1 MSSAGGSSSRR
12 CSATCANGK
21 PCRAW
26 ALRGSEP
33 ALCAAHSGKV
43 GAPPGNKNA
52 QTHGFYSRPAR
63 QVESLDDVIQGLQEK
78 LGHLLAMMDETDDP
92 EQLMR
97 AFALYG
103 QGASRLGRLL
113 RDQQALSGK
122 AADDILDALAKA
134 LEAVRTELGVDL
146 EV

>member
-1 MSSAGGSSSRR
+1 MSSGGGSSSRR

-52 QTHGFYSRPAR
+52 QTHGYYSR
-63 QVESLDDVIQGLQEK
+63 QVQPWLPPLEGFES
-78 LGHLLAMMDETDDP
+78 
-92 EQLMR
+92 
-97 AFALYG
+97 
-103 QGASRLGRLL
+103 ASRRVGESAREDWKDGRP
-113 RDQQALSGK
+113 G
-122 AADDILDALAKA
+122 
-134 LEAVRTELGVDL
+134 EEW
-146 EV
+146 